1 MAGRKR
7 PPAPPQPDLFVEAG
21 LTPAPPAEAPPKR
34 RTPPPDLSATD
45 DASLSAL
52 AFAEAPVA
60 LLVLANRRIL
70 QANPAAA
77 TLFGWPRHLMQGQ
90 SVRML
95 YPSAFEFRTVGE
107 RWLRLMRD
115 RPVHEDE
122 RVMQAALVVEYLHTA
137 TLLHDDVVDG
147 GSTRRGR
154 KAART
159 LWGDEASVLS
169 GDYLFSLAFHTLTQL
184 RRPDVLELMSNTT
197 TKMASGELL
206 QLTRNSLDSSEANY
220 YEIIGRAARTSS

>member
-1 MAGRKR
+1 MARRKA
-7 PPAPPQPDLFVEAG
+7 PPEPQPDLFVEAG
-21 LTPAPPAEAPPKR
+21 LTPAPAAAPARKPASATAALLDPA
-34 RTPPPDLSATD
+34 ATD

-52 AFAEAPVA
+52 AFVEAPVA

-77 TLFGWPRHLMQGQ
+77 ALFGWPRHLMQGQ

-122 RVMQAALVVEYLHTA
+122 RVMQARGGRMFWARARGRTLTPDRPFELMVWTFERLEGTETPSDSALTPREREIALHVVEGRTA
-137 TLLHDDVVDG
+137 KQIARLLEISH
-147 GSTRRGR
+147 
-154 KAART
+154 RT
-159 LWGDEASVLS
+159 VEV
-169 GDYLFSLAFHTLTQL
+169 H
-184 RRPDVLELMSNTT
+184 
-197 TKMASGELL
+197 
-206 QLTRNSLDSSEANY
+206 
-220 YEIIGRAARTSS
+220 RAAVMRKLGARNVAELVSRIVETR

>member
-7 PPAPPQPDLFVEAG
+7 PPASEQPDLFAEAG
-21 LTPAPPAEAPPKR
+21 LSPAPPAEAPPKR
-34 RTPPPDLSATD
+34 PPPPDLSATD

-52 AFAEAPVA
+52 AFVEAPVA

-77 TLFGWPRHLMQGQ
+77 ALFGWPRHLMQGQ

-95 YPSAFEFRTVGE
+95 YPSAFEFRAVGE

-122 RVMQAALVVEYLHTA
+122 RVMQAR
-137 TLLHDDVVDG
+137 G
-147 GSTRRGR
+147 GTMFWARARGR
-154 KAART
+154 TLTPDAPFELMVWTFEKLEGPETPDQPGLTAREREIALHVVAGRT
-159 LWGDEASVLS
+159 AKQIARLLDISHRTVEVHRASVMRKL
-169 GDYLFSLAFHTLTQL
+169 GA
-184 RRPDVLELMSNTT
+184 RNVAELVSRIM
-197 TKMASGELL
+197 E
-206 QLTRNSLDSSEANY
+206 TR
-220 YEIIGRAARTSS
+220 

>member
-1 MAGRKR
+1 MAGRQR

-122 RVMQAALVVEYLHTA
+122 RVMQAR
-137 TLLHDDVVDG
+137 G
-147 GSTRRGR
+147 GVLFWARARGR
-154 KAART
+154 TLTPERPFELMVWTFERMEGPETPDQPGLTAREREIALHVVAGRT
-159 LWGDEASVLS
+159 AKQIARLLDISHRTVEVHRASVMRKL
-169 GDYLFSLAFHTLTQL
+169 GA
-184 RRPDVLELMSNTT
+184 RNVAELVSRIM
-197 TKMASGELL
+197 E
-206 QLTRNSLDSSEANY
+206 TR
-220 YEIIGRAARTSS
+220 